1 MAVDDNVPFSSLDSL
16 GPEYGSINTPTIDAK
31 GLAAFEGDRIDM
43 PKINFPE
50 TQSFTPV
57 LPDVENL
64 TNPATE
70 VRKTVVGTPPSKP
83 GINKNASFDQLRKS
97 MKDYALGTLR
107 SNADKNQYGK
117 IYSYNAG
124 PDGNAFYK
132 RYQAYGQDKFDEIG
146 FSPIRDNEALFNAR
160 TTQWDDFSRMMTN
173 SFVPLFTRGF
183 LSGPKSLGKMLTGDF
198 TGTDLEDAAAYEE
211 ASAIGQSSKGG
222 FGAFTSNAMMNFAY
236 SAGIITEA
244 VLEEVAL
251 GLATVGTAGIAAPAL
266 FARTAANVAR
276 VGRAVYKG
284 INFATDG
291 MKAINKTLDTVNSV
305 KGAREFWNATK
316 GFAKTVNPLANT
328 FDAYKLANQADNF
341 TNLGRAY
348 KTAGGFYRDVRNIN
362 MALSE
367 SRLEAGMVENSIYD
381 NLYNEYYAKNN
392 ESPSDEIQYEMM
404 KQAKKGSLNT
414 LYWNTGLIYGSNL
427 ITFPNIVGPKG
438 GLRNFSRATVKELSE
453 VSGGKF
459 GKLGKVVYDQTS
471 KKFAFEKNN
480 FKNYIKGWAKDP
492 IYKSVGNTVG
502 YFKSNFTEGIQEN
515 LQEVIGGANER
526 YYSDTFKSGAVQSH
540 NYSKSVSQYDYFS
553 DELGK
558 QFSSQGFETFA
569 SGFIMGTFASP
580 LNKSFEYLGVG
591 FNRMFN
597 KEDYQ
602 KLKDKKLE
610 ITKDLVN
617 NLNGIDVK
625 DFLDAKIFNYGQQDI
640 ISKIKESGSKKE
652 AMDADHEALL
662 NQMDLLVR
670 NGSLESYQEKL
681 RDLQQLT
688 PEEFE
693 DAVPNVP
700 KGEGAKYQ
708 TKINDT
714 IDKMDK
720 INSRYKTY
728 KDKFQNPI
736 DPDNLPPKGTPEYE
750 NAVTLHN
757 AWEDATKNA
766 VFFNET
772 FEDTMKRKRDIIQK
786 FNTQK
791 PLQSLTQRDSE
802 VIFDNDKLRNEVG
815 LLKNEIESL
824 KQLKDPASKEELKKK
839 ESKLAA
845 MQKLGESTV
854 SFTNFF
860 NRYERSAE
868 IREVLQKEKGDEP
881 VTDEEV
887 EAVMDE
893 YFGEFSDDN
902 KIKQTSEYET
912 AFKEYLKTVANVN
925 KDYLFDEKVDEA
937 FELLAD
943 HHKLDSESRALI
955 KGVNLLHD
963 PAGFLDLV
971 ERNQKWMKDLYAR
984 RGEYY
989 QKMITDQFD
998 IVVDNAL
1005 LNALANKSVYISMDD
1020 FAAWKNEG
1028 IPPSEFYD
1036 HARKLVIPEGTE
1048 AYDVYYM
1055 LFDQAAQLKAEKSGT
1070 VPSSLD
1076 AVLNADLEKLESQ
1089 KEAELKNVPMIETKV
1104 SKGKLE
1110 PNSSGQVTAK
1120 MVQEQLQ
1127 PNTYAEASYGAE
1139 DNFILFMDEEGN
1151 LRENDA
1157 EGDLVQVDTVPVTFT
1172 SVETY
1177 VIAERPNPE
1186 YVQEIEKRYE
1196 ELKEDRINQYTEQ
1209 VEEVEKKEK
1218 EKKTSELEPIT
1229 SATSLEDIITRSPAL
1244 YNKLNKEFNERV
1256 IKKMDSEEYVNMN
1269 PEQERNLFEKFL
1281 QSDPIAKGLIDT
1293 YNKEQKL
1300 DEATKETGEK
1310 EEFEFMYQGKM
1321 VKTADLKTIQDLEKM
1336 KRRFDKMIKDISES
1350 ENPTTEDMTNKSKYS
1365 IISKDLE
1372 KLINTRTNNDAKV
1385 SDEITADEYNNFVDN
1400 GIVKAGRI
1408 TKIAEKVKNGTD
1420 LTQQEKEM
1428 FQDKTSEIN
1437 EELRKMSEK
1446 ETAKAK
1452 PSDIEAKKADIE
1464 RRTTKVI
1471 SSEIVEKGNM
1481 KGQTRTVT
1489 QTNTIEDLEGTL
1501 VSVTEYEAKVGDTT
1515 VSLGGRTMTFK
1526 EFKEE
1531 FPLDEDYEEILGDWP
1546 DLNDDSIITVRK
1558 VKRTPSNSRFKTVV
1572 SIFSSTLEGKMDVI
1586 IKQDDTKYDTELA
1599 ALESTSAADTIPEN
1613 PQSSDDVDSPTQDS
1627 DSRKVEVIDDAKRY
1641 SIDDFKADVAKVKT
1655 MDELQQIVSD
1665 LHIKVSEEA
1674 VAFEDLQVMS
1684 ELAKQKAAEIKAGDI
1699 KIDPIGLTE
1708 STQLIAKE
1716 IIFDDAKMFAMTN
1729 DTLVVKSVDKTK
1741 KTITVTPMGSTE
1753 EMTVGFDKL
1762 NEMFILKDTVMDTT
1776 EQVKEP
1782 VTKEEQDMVTQSSD
1796 LADTILNSP
1805 DQLTELEKTVSN
1817 KTIKELD
1824 AELLEDLKC

>member
-1 MAVDDNVPFSSLDSL
+1 MATDNNEPFSSLDPL
-16 GPEYGSINTPTIDAK
+16 GPEYGKINAPVTDAK
-31 GLAAFEGDRIDM
+31 GLAAFEGDKIDM
-43 PKINFPE
+43 PKINFE
-50 TQSFTPV
+50 ASQRFTPV
-57 LPDVENL
+57 VPDVQNL
-64 TNPATE
+64 NNPAAQ
-70 VRKTVVGTPPSKP
+70 VRKNVVGVSPGKP
-83 GINKNASFDQLRKS
+83 GVNKNANVDDLKKS
-97 MKDYALGTLR
+97 MKDYALATIR
-107 SNADKNQYGK
+107 STADKNQYGK

-132 RYQAYGQDKFDEIG
+132 RYQAYGQEKFDAIG
-146 FSPIRDNEALFNAR
+146 FSPLRDNEALFNAR
-160 TTQWDDFSRMMTN
+160 TTQWDDFGRMMTN

-183 LSGPKSLGKMLTGDF
+183 VSGPKSLGRMFAGDF

-211 ASAIGQSSKGG
+211 AAAIGQSSKGG
-222 FGAFTSNAMMNFAY
+222 FGGFATNALMNFSY

-244 VLEEVAL
+244 VVEEVAL
-251 GLATVGTAGIAAPAL
+251 AVGTALTAGAGAPVL
-266 FARTAANVAR
+266 GARTGMNI
-276 VGRAVYKG
+276 GRIGKALYKG
-284 INFATDG
+284 LNFAGDG
-291 MKAINKTLDTVNSV
+291 VKAINKTLDAVNSV

-316 GFAKTVNPLANT
+316 GFAKTVNPLSNT

-367 SRLEAGMVENSIYD
+367 ARLEAGMVENGIYD

-392 ESPSDEIQYEMM
+392 EAPPDDVQYDMM

-438 GLRNFSRATVKELSE
+438 GLKNFAKTTIKELSE

-459 GKLGKVVYDQTS
+459 GKLGKVVYDQT
-471 KKFAFEKNN
+471 KKQFAFEKNN
-480 FKNYIKGWAKDP
+480 FKNYVKGWAKNP
-492 IYKSVGNTVG
+492 IHKSLGNTVG

-526 YYSDTFKSGAVQSH
+526 YYTDTFKSGAVQAH

-553 DELGK
+553 DEFGK
-558 QFSSQGFETFA
+558 QISAQGFETFA
-569 SGFIMGTFASP
+569 SGFLMGTFASP

-591 FNRMFN
+591 YNRMFN
-597 KEDYQ
+597 KDDYQ

-640 ISKIKESGSKKE
+640 ISKVKESGSKKE
-652 AMDADHEALL
+652 ALDADHEALL

-693 DAVPNVP
+693 DAVPTVP

-708 TKINDT
+708 GKINDT
-714 IDKMDK
+714 IEKMDK

-728 KDKFQNPI
+728 KEKFENPI
-736 DPDNLPPKGTPEYE
+736 DPENLPPKGTPEYQ

-757 AWEDATKNA
+757 AWEDSIKNA

-772 FEDTMKRKRDIIQK
+772 FEDTMKRKRDILQK
-786 FNTQK
+786 FNSQK

-802 VIFDNDKLRNEVG
+802 IIFDHDKLRNEVG
-815 LLKNEIESL
+815 LLKNEIEAL
-824 KQLKDPASKEELKKK
+824 KGLKDPESKEELKKK

-845 MQKLGESTV
+845 MQKLGESTIN
-854 SFTNFF
+854 FTNFF

-868 IREVLQKEKGDEP
+868 IRAVLQKEKGDEP

-893 YFGEFSDDN
+893 YFGEFSDEN
-902 KIKQTSEYET
+902 KIKHTSEYET

-937 FELLAD
+937 FGLLAD

-1005 LNALANKSVYISMDD
+1005 LNALANKSIYISMDD

-1028 IPPSEFYD
+1028 VPPSEFYD

-1048 AYDVYYM
+1048 EYDIYYM

-1076 AVLNADLEKLESQ
+1076 KILNDDLEKLESQ
-1089 KEAELKNVPMIETKV
+1089 KEVELNNVPKVETKV
-1104 SKGKLE
+1104 SKGKLK
-1110 PNSSGQVTAK
+1110 PNSSGQVTAQ
-1120 MVQEQLQ
+1120 MVKEQLQ
-1127 PNTYAEASYGAE
+1127 PNTFAEANYGAE
-1139 DNFILFMDEEGN
+1139 ENIILFMDEAGN
-1151 LRENDA
+1151 LRENNA
-1157 EGDLVQVDTVPVTFT
+1157 EGEIVDVKTVPVTFT

-1177 VIAERPNPE
+1177 VIAETPNPE
-1186 YVQEIEKRYE
+1186 YTKEIEKRYE
-1196 ELKEDRINQYTEQ
+1196 DLKEERIRQYTEQ

-1218 EKKTSELEPIT
+1218 EQKTTELEPI
-1229 SATSLEDIITRSPAL
+1229 SSSTSLEDIARRSPAL
-1244 YNKLNKEFNERV
+1244 YNKLNKEFTERV

-1269 PEQERNLFEKFL
+1269 SEQERNLFEKFI
-1281 QSDPIAKGLIDT
+1281 QSDSVAKELIDT

-1336 KRRFDKMIKDISES
+1336 KRRFDKMIKDINES
-1350 ENPTTEDMTNKSKYS
+1350 EDVTTQDMTNRSKYS

-1372 KLINTRTNNDAKV
+1372 KLINTREKAELPEGFRYVEEGEILPAGDYITRMSV
-1385 SDEITADEYNNFVDN
+1385 S
-1400 GIVKAGRI
+1400 GK
-1408 TKIAEKVKNGTD
+1408 
-1420 LTQQEKEM
+1420 
-1428 FQDKTSEIN
+1428 
-1437 EELRKMSEK
+1437 
-1446 ETAKAK
+1446 
-1452 PSDIEAKKADIE
+1452 
-1464 RRTTKVI
+1464 
-1471 SSEIVEKGNM
+1471 
-1481 KGQTRTVT
+1481 
-1489 QTNTIEDLEGTL
+1489 
-1501 VSVTEYEAKVGDTT
+1501 
-1515 VSLGGRTMTFK
+1515 RTMTNA
-1526 EFKEE
+1526 
-1531 FPLDEDYEEILGDWP
+1531 P
-1546 DLNDDSIITVRK
+1546 VRK
-1558 VKRTPSNSRFKTVV
+1558 
-1572 SIFSSTLEGKMDVI
+1572 DA
-1586 IKQDDTKYDTELA
+1586 TKETEP
-1599 ALESTSAADTIPEN
+1599 ADTIPEN
-1613 PQSSDDVDSPTQDS
+1613 PESSDDVDSPTQDPE
-1627 DSRKVEVIDDAKRY
+1627 SRKVEVIDDAKRY
-1641 SIDDFKADVAKVKT
+1641 SINDFKTDLAKVQT
-1655 MDELQQIVSD
+1655 MDELQQVLAD
-1665 LHIKVSEEA
+1665 LSIKVSEES

-1684 ELAKQKAAEIKAGDI
+1684 ELAKQKAADIKAGTV
-1699 KIDPIGLTE
+1699 KIDPIGLIE
-1708 STQLIAKE
+1708 GAQVIAKE
-1716 IIFDDAKMFAMTN
+1716 IIFDNAKMFALTS
-1729 DTLVVKSVDKTK
+1729 DTLVVKSVDKTNK
-1741 KTITVTPMGSTE
+1741 TVTLTLMGTTN

-1762 NEMFILKDTVMDTT
+1762 NEMFILKDTVMDASEPVT
-1776 EQVKEP
+1776 EP
-1782 VTKEEQDMVTQSSD
+1782 VTKEEKEMVTQSSD
-1796 LADTILNSP
+1796 LADAILNNS
-1805 DQLTELEKTVSN
+1805 TELEKLEKSVSN
-1817 KTIKELD
+1817 KTVSELD
-1824 AELLEDLKC
+1824 TDLLEDLKC

>member
-1 MAVDDNVPFSSLDSL
+1 
-16 GPEYGSINTPTIDAK
+16 
-31 GLAAFEGDRIDM
+31 
-43 PKINFPE
+43 
-50 TQSFTPV
+50 
-57 LPDVENL
+57 
-64 TNPATE
+64 
-70 VRKTVVGTPPSKP
+70 
-83 GINKNASFDQLRKS
+83 
-97 MKDYALGTLR
+97 
-107 SNADKNQYGK
+107 
-117 IYSYNAG
+117 
-124 PDGNAFYK
+124 
-132 RYQAYGQDKFDEIG
+132 
-146 FSPIRDNEALFNAR
+146 
-160 TTQWDDFSRMMTN
+160 
-173 SFVPLFTRGF
+173 
-183 LSGPKSLGKMLTGDF
+183 
-198 TGTDLEDAAAYEE
+198 
-211 ASAIGQSSKGG
+211 
-222 FGAFTSNAMMNFAY
+222 
-236 SAGIITEA
+236 
-244 VLEEVAL
+244 
-251 GLATVGTAGIAAPAL
+251 
-266 FARTAANVAR
+266 
-276 VGRAVYKG
+276 
-284 INFATDG
+284 
-291 MKAINKTLDTVNSV
+291 
-305 KGAREFWNATK
+305 
-316 GFAKTVNPLANT
+316 
-328 FDAYKLANQADNF
+328 
-341 TNLGRAY
+341 
-348 KTAGGFYRDVRNIN
+348 
-362 MALSE
+362 
-367 SRLEAGMVENSIYD
+367 
-381 NLYNEYYAKNN
+381 
-392 ESPSDEIQYEMM
+392 
-404 KQAKKGSLNT
+404 
-414 LYWNTGLIYGSNL
+414 
-427 ITFPNIVGPKG
+427 
-438 GLRNFSRATVKELSE
+438 
-453 VSGGKF
+453 
-459 GKLGKVVYDQTS
+459 
-471 KKFAFEKNN
+471 
-480 FKNYIKGWAKDP
+480 
-492 IYKSVGNTVG
+492 
-502 YFKSNFTEGIQEN
+502 
-515 LQEVIGGANER
+515 
-526 YYSDTFKSGAVQSH
+526 
-540 NYSKSVSQYDYFS
+540 
-553 DELGK
+553 
-558 QFSSQGFETFA
+558 
-569 SGFIMGTFASP
+569 
-580 LNKSFEYLGVG
+580 
-591 FNRMFN
+591 
-597 KEDYQ
+597 
-602 KLKDKKLE
+602 
-610 ITKDLVN
+610 
-617 NLNGIDVK
+617 
-625 DFLDAKIFNYGQQDI
+625 
-640 ISKIKESGSKKE
+640 
-652 AMDADHEALL
+652 
-662 NQMDLLVR
+662 
-670 NGSLESYQEKL
+670 
-681 RDLQQLT
+681 
-688 PEEFE
+688 
-693 DAVPNVP
+693 
-700 KGEGAKYQ
+700 
-708 TKINDT
+708 
-714 IDKMDK
+714 MDK

-728 KDKFQNPI
+728 KEKYGNPI

-845 MQKLGESTV
+845 MQKLGEATV

-902 KIKQTSEYET
+902 KIQQTSEYET

-943 HHKLDSESRALI
+943 HHKLDSEARSLI

-1076 AVLNADLEKLESQ
+1076 KILNADLEKLESQ
-1089 KEAELKNVPMIETKV
+1089 KEAELKNVPQIETKV

-1177 VIAERPNPE
+1177 IIAERPNPE
-1186 YVQEIEKRYE
+1186 YTQEIEKRYE

-1229 SATSLEDIITRSPAL
+1229 SATSLEDIITRSPVL

-1350 ENPTTEDMTNKSKYS
+1350 ENPTTEDMTNKSK
-1365 IISKDLE
+1365 
-1372 KLINTRTNNDAKV
+1372 
-1385 SDEITADEYNNFVDN
+1385 
-1400 GIVKAGRI
+1400 
-1408 TKIAEKVKNGTD
+1408 
-1420 LTQQEKEM
+1420 
-1428 FQDKTSEIN
+1428 
-1437 EELRKMSEK
+1437 
-1446 ETAKAK
+1446 
-1452 PSDIEAKKADIE
+1452 
-1464 RRTTKVI
+1464 
-1471 SSEIVEKGNM
+1471 
-1481 KGQTRTVT
+1481 
-1489 QTNTIEDLEGTL
+1489 
-1501 VSVTEYEAKVGDTT
+1501 
-1515 VSLGGRTMTFK
+1515 
-1526 EFKEE
+1526 
-1531 FPLDEDYEEILGDWP
+1531 
-1546 DLNDDSIITVRK
+1546 
-1558 VKRTPSNSRFKTVV
+1558 
-1572 SIFSSTLEGKMDVI
+1572 
-1586 IKQDDTKYDTELA
+1586 
-1599 ALESTSAADTIPEN
+1599 
-1613 PQSSDDVDSPTQDS
+1613 
-1627 DSRKVEVIDDAKRY
+1627 
-1641 SIDDFKADVAKVKT
+1641 
-1655 MDELQQIVSD
+1655 
-1665 LHIKVSEEA
+1665 
-1674 VAFEDLQVMS
+1674 
-1684 ELAKQKAAEIKAGDI
+1684 
-1699 KIDPIGLTE
+1699 
-1708 STQLIAKE
+1708 
-1716 IIFDDAKMFAMTN
+1716 
-1729 DTLVVKSVDKTK
+1729 
-1741 KTITVTPMGSTE
+1741 
-1753 EMTVGFDKL
+1753 
-1762 NEMFILKDTVMDTT
+1762 
-1776 EQVKEP
+1776 
-1782 VTKEEQDMVTQSSD
+1782 
-1796 LADTILNSP
+1796 
-1805 DQLTELEKTVSN
+1805 
-1817 KTIKELD
+1817 
-1824 AELLEDLKC
+1824 

>member
-1 MAVDDNVPFSSLDSL
+1 
-16 GPEYGSINTPTIDAK
+16 
-31 GLAAFEGDRIDM
+31 
-43 PKINFPE
+43 
-50 TQSFTPV
+50 
-57 LPDVENL
+57 
-64 TNPATE
+64 
-70 VRKTVVGTPPSKP
+70 
-83 GINKNASFDQLRKS
+83 
-97 MKDYALGTLR
+97 
-107 SNADKNQYGK
+107 
-117 IYSYNAG
+117 
-124 PDGNAFYK
+124 
-132 RYQAYGQDKFDEIG
+132 
-146 FSPIRDNEALFNAR
+146 
-160 TTQWDDFSRMMTN
+160 
-173 SFVPLFTRGF
+173 
-183 LSGPKSLGKMLTGDF
+183 
-198 TGTDLEDAAAYEE
+198 
-211 ASAIGQSSKGG
+211 
-222 FGAFTSNAMMNFAY
+222 MN
-236 SAGIITEA
+236 
-244 VLEEVAL
+244 
-251 GLATVGTAGIAAPAL
+251 
-266 FARTAANVAR
+266 
-276 VGRAVYKG
+276 VGRIGKALWKG
-284 INFATDG
+284 ASSIGNSV
-291 MKAINKTLDTVNSV
+291 KAINKTLDAVSSV
-305 KGAREFWNATK
+305 KGARDFWNASK
-316 GFAKTVNPLANT
+316 GFAKTVNPLSNT
-328 FDAYKLANQADNF
+328 FDAYNVANKADNLS
-341 TNLGRAY
+341 NLGRAY

-367 SRLEAGMVENSIYD
+367 ARLEAGMVENGIYD

-392 ESPSDEIQYEMM
+392 EAPPDDVQYDMM

-438 GLRNFSRATVKELSE
+438 GLRNFTKTTIKELSE

-459 GKLGKVVYDQTS
+459 GKLGKVVYDQGK

-480 FKNYIKGWAKDP
+480 FANYVKGWAKNP
-492 IYKSVGNTVG
+492 IHKSLGNTVG
-502 YFKSNFTEGIQEN
+502 YFKANFTEGIQEN

-526 YYSDTFKSGAVQSH
+526 YYTDTFKSGAVQSH

-558 QFSSQGFETFA
+558 QFSAQGFETFA
-569 SGFIMGTFASP
+569 SGFVMGTFATP

-591 FNRMFN
+591 YNRMFN

-602 KLKDKKLE
+602 KLKDRKLE

-640 ISKIKESGSKKE
+640 ISKVKESGSKKE
-652 AMDADHEALL
+652 AMDANHEALL

-693 DAVPNVP
+693 DAVPTVP
-700 KGEGAKYQ
+700 KGEGATYQ
-708 TKINDT
+708 AKINDT

-728 KDKFQNPI
+728 KEKFENPI
-736 DPDNLPPKGTPEYE
+736 DPENLPPKGTPEYE

-757 AWEDATKNA
+757 AWEDSIKNA

-772 FEDTMKRKRDIIQK
+772 FEDTMRRKRDILQK

-815 LLKNEIESL
+815 LLKNEIEAL
-824 KQLKDPASKEELKKK
+824 KGLKDPESKQELKKK
-839 ESKLAA
+839 ETKLAA

-854 SFTNFF
+854 NFTNFF

-868 IREVLQKEKGDEP
+868 IRAVLQKEKGDEP

-893 YFGEFSDDN
+893 YFGEFSDEN

-912 AFKEYLKTVANVN
+912 AFKEYLKVVAEVN

-1048 AYDVYYM
+1048 AYDIYYM
-1055 LFDQAAQLKAEKSGT
+1055 LFDQAAQLKAETSGT

-1076 AVLNADLEKLESQ
+1076 KILNDDLERLESQ
-1089 KEAELKNVPMIETKV
+1089 KETELNNVPKIETKV

-1110 PNSSGQVTAK
+1110 PNSSGQVTAQ
-1120 MVQEQLQ
+1120 MVKEQLQ
-1127 PNTYAEASYGAE
+1127 PNTYAEANYGAE
-1139 DNFILFMDEEGN
+1139 ENIILFMDEAGN

-1157 EGDLVQVDTVPVTFT
+1157 EGDIVDVKTVPVTFT

-1177 VIAERPNPE
+1177 VIAETPNPE
-1186 YVQEIEKRYE
+1186 YTKEIEKRYE
-1196 ELKEDRINQYTEQ
+1196 DLKEDRIRQYTEQ

-1218 EKKTSELEPIT
+1218 EQKTTELEPIS
-1229 SATSLEDIITRSPAL
+1229 SATSLEDIIRRSPAL
-1244 YNKLNKEFNERV
+1244 YNKLNKEFTERV

-1269 PEQERNLFEKFL
+1269 SEQERNLFEKFI
-1281 QSDPIAKGLIDT
+1281 QSDSVAKELIDT

-1336 KRRFDKMIKDISES
+1336 KRRFDKMIKDINES
-1350 ENPTTEDMTNKSKYS
+1350 EDVTTQDMTNRSKYS

-1372 KLINTRTNNDAKV
+1372 KLINTRTKNDAKV
-1385 SDEITADEYNNFVDN
+1385 SDEITADEYDNFVDN

-1408 TKIAEKVKNGTD
+1408 TKIAEKVKNGVE
-1420 LTQQEKEM
+1420 LTQQEKEI

-1437 EELRKMSEK
+1437 EELRKINEK
-1446 ETAKAK
+1446 DAAKAK

-1464 RRTTKVI
+1464 RKINNLPDDLLFITHITSEGNAKNIFNDSLQMPAGVSSTTG
-1471 SSEIVEKGNM
+1471 IVNKEQLKQLLLDLAEGKSPHRGYLDLFIGGIDRATLESAPGKSLQDKLENYLEE
-1481 KGQTRTVT
+1481 
-1489 QTNTIEDLEGTL
+1489 NFIED
-1501 VSVTEYEAKVGDTT
+1501 VAKTQLPSSLNIGYFTNGVLSTT
-1515 VSLGGRTMTFK
+1515 
-1526 EFKEE
+1526 
-1531 FPLDEDYEEILGDWP
+1531 
-1546 DLNDDSIITVRK
+1546 
-1558 VKRTPSNSRFKTVV
+1558 
-1572 SIFSSTLEGKMDVI
+1572 
-1586 IKQDDTKYDTELA
+1586 YDTELA
-1599 ALESTSAADTIPEN
+1599 TLGETADTIPEN
-1613 PQSSDDVDSPTQDS
+1613 PESSDDVDSPTQDPE
-1627 DSRKVEVIDDAKRY
+1627 SRKVEVIDDAKRY
-1641 SIDDFKADVAKVKT
+1641 SINDFKADLAKVQT
-1655 MDELQQIVSD
+1655 IDELQQILAD
-1665 LHIKVSEEA
+1665 LSIKVSEES
-1674 VAFEDLQVMS
+1674 VAFEDLQAMS
-1684 ELAKQKAAEIKAGDI
+1684 ELAKQKAADIKAGTV

-1708 STQLIAKE
+1708 DAQLIAKE
-1716 IIFDDAKMFAMTN
+1716 IIFDGANMFAMTN
-1729 DTLVVKSVDKTK
+1729 ESLVVKSVDKTNK
-1741 KTITVTPMGSTE
+1741 TVTVTLMGTTD

-1762 NEMFILKDTVMDTT
+1762 NEMFILKDTVMDASEPVT
-1776 EQVKEP
+1776 EP
-1782 VTKEEQDMVTQSSD
+1782 VTKEEKEMVTQSSD
-1796 LADTILNSP
+1796 LADAILNNS
-1805 DQLTELEKTVSN
+1805 TELEKLEKSVSN
-1817 KTIKELD
+1817 KTVSQLD
-1824 AELLEDLKC
+1824 TDLLEDLKC